1 MVVSPDR
8 IKSAYETI
16 TSLPSYAMP
25 SYLLTLNEPN
35 YVYSYGDATSGTAT
49 NVVDPTTAAGLWP
62 QLTSLFDPLGI
73 KLIAPSAINCEGD
86 PDCQNVQTA
95 AGWLSAFQT
104 VGCPNCCL
112 IEHQPKKKNLV

>member
-35 YVYSYGDATSGTAT
+35 YIYSSGDATSSTT
-49 NVVDPTTAAGLWP
+49 NVVDSATAAGLWP

-73 KLIAPSAINCEGD
+73 QLIAPSAINCEGD
-86 PDCQNVQTA
+86 SDCQNVQTA

-104 VGCPNCCL
+104 VGCLNFCL
-112 IEHQPKKKNLV
+112 VEDQPKIHV